1 MVLVVTG
8 ASGHVGQEIVRHAAA
23 SGRDVLALSRSGQPD
38 PSMELQPNVT
48 WAACDLC
55 DRDALWRLLER
66 HSISSCIHGAAV
78 SNEAY
83 ARPDPHA
90 AITTNVGAT
99 ANLLEAARVNGW
111 RRFLLISTGS
121 VYQCRSDTVS
131 PILEDEPPAPQNIY
145 STTKVNAEMLVRMYR
160 SEYALSAASIR
171 ISWVFGPTLI
181 ADAPTRGPIPSY
193 LLRCLRGEKISEPGG
208 DFAASF
214 TYVGDVAAGMLA
226 ALEAEH
232 LAHDIYHL
240 GPGRN
245 LSVRDVADAVRAAV
259 PGADIELGG
268 GTAPWTTFT
277 AMRGPL
283 AGTRLLDGVGFEP
296 PHSLEQG
303 IIAYAEWMRA
313 HRRLWT

>member
-8 ASGHVGQEIVRHAAA
+8 ASGHVGQEIVRQAAT

-38 PSMELQPNVT
+38 PSMERQSNVT
-48 WAACDLC
+48 WAACDLR
-55 DRDALWRLLER
+55 DRDALARLIGR
-66 HSISSCIHGAAV
+66 HSISSCVHAAAI

-83 ARPDPHA
+83 ARPDPLA
-90 AITTNVGAT
+90 AIETNVAAT
-99 ANLLEAARVNGW
+99 ANLLEAARLNEW
-111 RRFLLISTGS
+111 RRFLFISTGS

-131 PILEDEPPAPQNIY
+131 PILEHEPPAPQNIY
-145 STTKVNAEMLVRMYR
+145 STTKVSAEMLVRMYR
-160 SEYALSAASIR
+160 SEFQLSASSIR

-193 LLRCLRGEKISEPGG
+193 LFRCLRGEKISEPGG

-226 ALEAEH
+226 ADEAEH

-245 LSVRDVADAVRAAV
+245 HSVRDVADAVRAAV

-277 AMRGPL
+277 ALRGPL
-283 AGTRLLDGVGFEP
+283 AGTRLLDDVGFQP
-296 PHSLEQG
+296 THSLEQG
-303 IIAYAEWMRA
+303 IMAYAEWIRA
-313 HRRLWT
+313 NRRLRT